1 MLNFFISWEDE
12 FLGDSSYT
20 EHFPGSC
27 SSFDFACGKFGTEY
41 CEEVNEGKAFSV
53 EKWREGEERTDSR
66 SQEGRKVMARL
77 NGLLVETEARPQVR
91 STQINRW
98 EEEGLRGRCRDVFSR
113 KDCLVAR
120 LWSPQSCRT
129 VGFSWVPPIFRTS
142 LRSSWGGL
150 GKQLSEVVVQGPRH
164 FQASPTNPGQPWALL
179 APGGLAE
186 NEAPIVFLFL
196 F

>member
-1 MLNFFISWEDE
+1 
-12 FLGDSSYT
+12 
-20 EHFPGSC
+20 
-27 SSFDFACGKFGTEY
+27 
-41 CEEVNEGKAFSV
+41 
-53 EKWREGEERTDSR
+53 
-66 SQEGRKVMARL
+66 MARL

-91 STQINRW
+91 SAQINRW

-129 VGFSWVPPIFRTS
+129 VGFPVPIFRTS

-164 FQASPTNPGQPWALL
+164 FQASPTNPG
-179 APGGLAE
+179 
-186 NEAPIVFLFL
+186 
-196 F
+196 

>member
-1 MLNFFISWEDE
+1 
-12 FLGDSSYT
+12 
-20 EHFPGSC
+20 
-27 SSFDFACGKFGTEY
+27 
-41 CEEVNEGKAFSV
+41 
-53 EKWREGEERTDSR
+53 
-66 SQEGRKVMARL
+66 MARL

-91 STQINRW
+91 STQTNRW
-98 EEEGLRGRCRDVFSR
+98 EEEGLHGRCRDVSSR

-129 VGFSWVPPIFRTS
+129 VGFFWVPPIFRTS

-150 GKQLSEVVVQGPRH
+150 GKRLSEVVVQGPRH

-186 NEAPIVFLFL
+186 NEAPIVFLSLFQRLYLLCYTSPRSHLAFL
-196 F
+196 TLSQHQLPGKHLQSRLLKFSGKN